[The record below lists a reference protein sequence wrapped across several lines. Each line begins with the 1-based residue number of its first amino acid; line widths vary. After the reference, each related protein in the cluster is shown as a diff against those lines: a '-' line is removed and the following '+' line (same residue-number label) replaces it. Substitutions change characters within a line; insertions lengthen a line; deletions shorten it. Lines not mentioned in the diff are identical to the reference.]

1 MNSRA
6 KEAHVCEDPLDRR
19 TRRLHDKL
27 MAHRRM
33 VAAAKQLY
41 LGGGGRSEREFGDAG
56 LPFCRSWGVE
66 VAWT

>member
-19 TRRLHDKL
+19 TRRLHGKL

-41 LGGGGRSEREFGDAG
+41 LGGGGGER
-56 LPFCRSWGVE
+56 
-66 VAWT
+66 